1 MASARYLSERRWSAG
16 VRAMGFLRAEEEGTE
31 ECCEAEVEVEVEV
44 EVEEEEGLAERT
56 DLAEDWGRPSL
67 EDRESG
73 RSKEESRRCQWG
85 GGSRQGTGY

>member
-1 MASARYLSERRWSAG
+1 M
-16 VRAMGFLRAEEEGTE
+16 RAMGFLRAEEEGTE

-73 RSKEESRRCQWG
+73 GSKKESRQCQWG
-85 GGSRQGTGY
+85 GGRRQGTGY